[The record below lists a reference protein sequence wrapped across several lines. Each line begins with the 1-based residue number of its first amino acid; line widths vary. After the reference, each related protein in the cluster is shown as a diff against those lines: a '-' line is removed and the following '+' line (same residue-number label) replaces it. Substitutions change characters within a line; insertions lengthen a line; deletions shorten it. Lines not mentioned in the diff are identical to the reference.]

1 MKKSKRILAGIM
13 ALSLCFVGSAD
24 FMTEG
29 IVPFVAV
36 AESNETVKSG
46 ICGDNL
52 TWVLNDEG
60 TLNISGTGDMTNVSW
75 DSEKESIKKVIIEN
89 GVTSIG
95 YNAFSDCKGLTS
107 ITIPNSVTS
116 IGNGVFC
123 FCSGLTEITI
133 LNPKCEIYGNN
144 GTISNGYGGTGFY
157 FNGTICGYDN
167 STAQAYAEKYNY
179 NFKSFDETP
188 VPELEFGD
196 INSDGLID
204 SVDATAVRIEYAA
217 ISADKDSTMTDAQK
231 KSSDV
236 NGDGFTDSVDATIIS
251 MYYAKVSA
259 GGTITFAEFVENNKN
274 A

>member
-107 ITIPNSVTS
+107 ITIPNSVTNIDRNAFFDCTGLTSVTIPNSVTS

-179 NFKSFDETP
+179 NFKSLDETP

-196 INSDGLID
+196 VNSDGLID

-217 ISADKDSTMTDAQK
+217 ISAGKDSEL
-231 KSSDV
+231 V
-236 NGDGFTDSVDATIIS
+236 PIN
-251 MYYAKVSA
+251 
-259 GGTITFAEFVENNKN
+259 
-274 A
+274 

>member
-60 TLNISGTGDMTNVSW
+60 TLNISGTG
-75 DSEKESIKKVIIEN
+75 
-89 GVTSIG
+89 
-95 YNAFSDCKGLTS
+95 LTS
-107 ITIPNSVTS
+107 VTIPNSVTS

-179 NFKSFDETP
+179 NFKSLDETP

-196 INSDGLID
+196 VNSDGLID

-217 ISADKDSTMTDAQK
+217 ISAGKDSTMTDAQK